1 MPDFHLAFSSR
12 KRLPARTG
20 AVMYA
25 NALLPYHAYNAMSA
39 AEAEGGNLLP
49 ACLRFTDNRFSV
61 HCVSCVFVI
70 PVGMSE
76 LGGLI
81 FALRMLCCLSLSFLT
96 EAVTWM
102 TVGTGGYPHRGDE
115 LIHVRRASAL
125 LRD

>member
-1 MPDFHLAFSSR
+1 MMSS
-12 KRLPARTG
+12 
-20 AVMYA
+20 
-25 NALLPYHAYNAMSA
+25 
-39 AEAEGGNLLP
+39 AEAEGGNF
-49 ACLRFTDNRFSV
+49 LRAFTDNRFSA
-61 HCVSCVFVI
+61 HCGSCVFVI

-81 FALRMLCCLSLSFLT
+81 FALRTELRLLPLSFLT